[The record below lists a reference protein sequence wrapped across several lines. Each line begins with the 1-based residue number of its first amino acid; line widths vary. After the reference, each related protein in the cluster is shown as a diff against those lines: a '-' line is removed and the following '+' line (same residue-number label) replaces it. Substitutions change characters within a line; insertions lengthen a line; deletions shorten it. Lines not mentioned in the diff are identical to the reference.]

1 MNISKVSNVTIAL
14 LGFLAHGGAEI
25 WASQPKLQPTN
36 RASDE
41 QTFPELDNV
50 LDDENMSVASLGST
64 FEELSRPQPDAS
76 TNPVCQQCQGGC
88 CGEDQL
94 PSWTPAFTDRFTDL
108 QNKHTALGN
117 DVKKLARKVS
127 VLEQQVR
134 PITGVRGEVDENTA
148 AISEAE
154 RKINKTNRNFAELS
168 TRHAEDIS
176 EIESKIEDLKDRT
189 EDQFHSFTVNIFNKV
204 QEQLKETGE
213 QQKEVINETV
223 SNVTTDLTIL
233 KRILGANENDETLNL
248 TENNV
253 ATLMK
258 RVENEANRIDFILK
272 RMGPTENL
280 MSHEVFT
287 QLSQGTLPT
296 TPLTVTQMLTELAN
310 AYIKFRDD
318 LPKETRDL
326 IDAKFAEI
334 DEVLAPLNER
344 IDGTESEI
352 NALKDLLGGI
362 SSDSLNKLED
372 LEQIVAKTIT
382 TQLNTE
388 IENKIASL
396 CTMFVSAKLSEMSLN
411 YEQRL
416 KDCET
421 DLIKQQ
427 TADENLDQRIKECAQ
442 DLEALQA
449 LVGNSSGYPSVGSDS
464 LVARIVQLRRDLETL
479 SETVHQHLESA
490 EDQVRSDVLE
500 DKLDKLKQA
509 LESDF
514 NAKLGEVRDAIPE
527 DLTSRVETLEEI
539 DHEALQNALDTLSSK
554 VPDNLRTR
562 LETLEDVDHEALQNA
577 LDTLSSKVP
586 DNLKTRL
593 ETLES
598 VDHEALQNALDTLS
612 SKVPDNLKTRL
623 ERLENVD
630 HETLQNALDTL
641 SQDHA
646 DLSSRVAALEDI
658 DHNALRGAIDAL
670 SRQIQEELIVRLET
684 LENENVDEKITAQI
698 AAFREEIEGKL
709 VGGSGNGTS
718 PTLPENLEKRLEDL
732 ELACSAEQV
741 ANLRRLLDEWKST
754 DALNKIIELTDQL
767 NVISEHVQA
776 LQDANYGGQIS
787 DVQNYIETEVARL
800 EEKINQYEENVPQN
814 LVGQINDLKVQNS
827 SFEAQIAKIK
837 NDLEKQIASVPAD
850 TFATLTENVQTLL
863 DADFETKIAEA
874 RNAFQSEIEQLTS
887 TLPPDL
893 TDRVEDLDR
902 RVGVLESLYT
912 PDQLVQLKTLLEQ
925 VSADGSWNILVAL
938 TDRVTKLEQ
947 KDASDLSSE
956 KMTALEKRIQA
967 MEDADYETS
976 LANLQSENT
985 RINEQIE
992 ALVATHNQE
1001 IAAFTQRMD
1010 SLQSEKNELQTT
1022 IENLNRT
1029 VRNLQEQHDQDVG
1042 ELQSKYTEL
1051 QDDISQLSI
1060 QTTTLATT
1068 LSKLQQQHDQEMAAL
1083 EDKHDQDMGEL
1094 REQSELFETKLA
1106 AAYEAL
1112 DKFSQVVTAHQ
1123 TSINGLVDQTN
1134 QLSATVSQLRSDFEA
1149 TKSVVDQLAFEGTNE
1164 DDTSTRYNG

>member
-25 WASQPKLQPTN
+25 WASQPKLQLTG

-41 QTFPELDNV
+41 QTPFSELDNV

-64 FEELSRPQPDAS
+64 FDELSRPQPDAS
-76 TNPVCQQCQGGC
+76 PNPVCQQCQGGC

-108 QNKHTALGN
+108 QSKHTTLGN

-168 TRHAEDIS
+168 TRHVEDIS

-258 RVENEANRIDFILK
+258 RVENEATRINFILK

-287 QLSQGTLPT
+287 QLSQGTLP

-326 IDAKFAEI
+326 IDAKFTEI

-449 LVGNSSGYPSVGSDS
+449 LVGNSSGYPAVGSDS

-509 LESDF
+509 LEGDF
-514 NAKLGEVRDAIPE
+514 NAKLGAVRDAIPE

-554 VPDNLRTR
+554 VPDNL
-562 LETLEDVDHEALQNA
+562 
-577 LDTLSSKVP
+577 
-586 DNLKTRL
+586 KTRL

-598 VDHEALQNALDTLS
+598 VDHEA
-612 SKVPDNLKTRL
+612 
-623 ERLENVD
+623 
-630 HETLQNALDTL
+630 LQNALDTL

-800 EEKINQYEENVPQN
+800 EEKINQYEENAPQD

-837 NDLEKQIASVPAD
+837 NDLERQIASVPAD

-874 RNAFQSEIEQLTS
+874 RNTFQSEIEQLTS

-893 TDRVEDLDR
+893 TDRVEDLNR

-938 TDRVTKLEQ
+938 TDRVTELEQ
-947 KDASDLSSE
+947 KNASDLSSE
-956 KMTALEKRIQA
+956 RITALEKRIQA
-967 MEDADYETS
+967 LEDANYETS
-976 LANLQSENT
+976 LADLQSENT
-985 RINEQIE
+985 RLNGQIE
-992 ALVATHNQE
+992 ALAATHNQE
-1001 IAAFTQRMD
+1001 IAALTQRIND
-1010 SLQSEKNELQTT
+1010 LQDEKDELQTT
-1022 IENLNRT
+1022 IGTLDGT
-1029 VRNLQEQHDQDVG
+1029 VRNLQEQQEQDIG

-1051 QDDISQLSI
+1051 QDDISQLSN
-1060 QTTTLATT
+1060 QATTLATT

-1112 DKFSQVVTAHQ
+1112 DKFSQVAAAHQ

-1149 TKSVVDQLAFEGTNE
+1149 MKSVVDQLAFEGTNE